1 MQKMKM
7 TICSVL
13 MPSAEQ
19 RARVV
24 GSCLCA
30 VGVED
35 DRDQAHIVALGRSD
49 QAITGLSGVAGL
61 EAVHSGVG
69 VEQGVAVALLD
80 AVVFEIV
87 FGVDGVVLGAVAND
101 GARQYGEVTRG
112 GLVLRIGQTRRVDAL
127 GVRHTKAVGLG
138 VHQLG
143 KAGL

>member
-61 EAVHSGVG
+61 EAV
-69 VEQGVAVALLD
+69 A
-80 AVVFEIV
+80 
-87 FGVDGVVLGAVAND
+87 
-101 GARQYGEVTRG
+101 
-112 GLVLRIGQTRRVDAL
+112 
-127 GVRHTKAVGLG
+127 
-138 VHQLG
+138 
-143 KAGL
+143 